1 MRDPYQVLGVSR
13 TASEAE
19 IKSAFRKLAKKHHPD
34 QNQTDPKAK
43 ERFAEANSAYE
54 IVGDK
59 VKRKQFDRGEI
70 GADGKPRFQGF
81 EGFGQGGPGGG
92 PSAGARGGP
101 GGFPGGGFPGG
112 GSGRTFRWS
121 TGEQSAGGPG
131 AGDAFGADD
140 ILSEILGG
148 FGRGQRASAR
158 PQAAARGE
166 DVTATVAVTLEQLVR
181 GEKARVDLPTGR
193 TLEVAIP
200 PGTRPGQAIRLK
212 GQGRAGLMGG
222 PAGDA
227 LVTVDF
233 VPHPTFRVDG
243 DTLRREISITLDEAV
258 LGGKIRV
265 ATLDGPVTLTVPPR
279 TSGGK
284 ALRLK
289 GKGLPRSGGDR
300 GDLLVSLRIVLPEGG
315 DDDLEALMKKWRDA
329 HRHKVRDEEP
339 DAAA

>member
-1 MRDPYQVLGVSR
+1 MRDPYEVLGVSR

-34 QNQTDPKAK
+34 QNKSDPKAQ
-43 ERFAEANSAYE
+43 EHFSEANAAYE

-81 EGFGQGGPGGG
+81 EGFARRGAGQ
-92 PSAGARGGP
+92 RT
-101 GGFPGGGFPGG
+101 GGFAGGGFPGG
-112 GSGRTFRWS
+112 GARTFRWS
-121 TGEQSAGGPG
+121 STDAPPG
-131 AGDAFGADD
+131 GDAFGSDD

-158 PQAAARGE
+158 PQSARGA
-166 DVTATVAVTLEQLVR
+166 DVTASVAVTLEQIAN

-200 PGTRPGQAIRLK
+200 PGTRSGQTIRLK
-212 GQGRAGLMGG
+212 GQGRAGMMGG
-222 PAGDA
+222 TAGDA
-227 LVTVDF
+227 LVTVEF
-233 VPHPTFRVDG
+233 VPHPVFRVEG
-243 DTLRREISITLDEAV
+243 ETLRREISITLDEAV
-258 LGGKIRV
+258 LGARVRV
-265 ATLDGPVTLTVPPR
+265 ATLDGSVTLAVPPR

-289 GKGLPRSGGDR
+289 GKGLPRAGGGR

-315 DDDLEALMKKWRDA
+315 DEELAALMKKWRTGGRY
-329 HRHKVRDEEP
+329 HVRDDEP
-339 DAAA
+339 DTADT